1 MRVQAVH
8 LMEVH
13 PHPEY
18 TYVVATM
25 IGTPRAIAPLMTRIH
40 NEAEGEAQVATTREV
55 GAAHRNSEAILRG
68 TS

>member
-8 LMEVH
+8 LMEGH
-13 PHPEY
+13 PHPED

-40 NEAEGEAQVATTREV
+40 NEAVVEAEAEVATK
-55 GAAHRNSEAILRG
+55 
-68 TS
+68 